1 MAKHD
6 WCDYL
11 PNAFRNLHKKAFN
24 SLHYNVVCCQSLTHL
39 ARNVLSLSSTPGA
52 EANWNWIFKQPKGA
66 RRAPVGGCWLV
77 KYSSNEIS
85 INIIKIH
92 FVVVAVEVRVR
103 RLLHC
108 ISSWFIHECESIK
121 LTFLAGW
128 KTGEMANGSALWSS
142 SWLQC
147 CHSESVA
154 LFKIL
159 SRGDASAISLHRLF
173 HSLGIHKTLRYSFN
187 VPKRWQY
194 LSPPHRCWRNTKAIA
209 KRTFPSCI
217 SIISH
222 RHIVLRVICIA
233 AERRRSRGLTFIPPL
248 SSILHESESTGGEI
262 KHP

>member
-24 SLHYNVVCCQSLTHL
+24 SVHYNVVCCQSLTHL
-39 ARNVLSLSSTPGA
+39 ARDVLSLSSTPGA
-52 EANWNWIFKQPKGA
+52 EEANWNWIFKQPKGA

-147 CHSESVA
+147 SHSESVA

-159 SRGDASAISLHRLF
+159 LNVTPLPFLFIASSTHLAYI
-173 HSLGIHKTLRYSFN
+173 
-187 VPKRWQY
+187 KRWDILLMY
-194 LSPPHRCWRNTKAIA
+194 PRGGN
-209 KRTFPSCI
+209 I
-217 SIISH
+217 SR
-222 RHIVLRVICIA
+222 RHIA
-233 AERRRSRGLTFIPPL
+233 A
-248 SSILHESESTGGEI
+248 GETP
-262 KHP
+262 KP